1 MPLVIVQRKS
11 KHSVVGTC
19 PKCAV
24 TVLVSLGKMS
34 LGLFRKAQ
42 GTDVLHPHT
51 FSSEFIDKVASFG
64 NDPYV
69 AFSPWFGHLFDGAE
83 RKRFQRGE
91 VVVETDYMVGQV
103 VQPESCSFL

>member
-1 MPLVIVQRKS
+1 MPLVVVQRKS

-42 GTDVLHPHT
+42 GTEVLHLHT
-51 FSSEFIDKVASFG
+51 FPSEFIDKVEPFRYHPYISFPPG
-64 NDPYV
+64 L
-69 AFSPWFGHLFDGAE
+69 AHLLDGAE
-83 RKRFQRGE
+83 RKRF
-91 VVVETDYMVGQV
+91 
-103 VQPESCSFL
+103 